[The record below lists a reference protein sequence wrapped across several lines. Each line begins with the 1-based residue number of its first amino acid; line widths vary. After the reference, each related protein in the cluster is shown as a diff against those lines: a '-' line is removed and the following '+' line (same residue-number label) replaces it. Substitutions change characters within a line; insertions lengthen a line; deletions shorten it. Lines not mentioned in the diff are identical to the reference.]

1 MFLTDK
7 NVSLT
12 KSITR
17 WFVVVEGMEGR
28 SMKQRVLWVV
38 IVILPTR
45 RFNGTARV
53 ADRFKS
59 QCQRIHI
66 VGAAWSFVQ
75 LDKLDFHFYQKLL
88 IDH

>member
-53 ADRFKS
+53 ADRLNPS
-59 QCQRIHI
+59 VSVYTSWGQR
-66 VGAAWSFVQ
+66 GPLSSF
-75 LDKLDFHFYQKLL
+75 LWTD
-88 IDH
+88 